1 MGRLTRRRGFTRIE
15 LLVVIAIIGV
25 LIALLLPAVQ
35 AAREAASRASGQER
49 PTARE
54 GREEPRPPEVPERL
68 VIPGIENAYR
78 LSPRLYSGGDPHGAE
93 ALAALKGL
101 GIRTLISVDGATPD
115 VEAARKLGLR
125 YVHLPIGYDGVPR
138 EQAVRLVK
146 AMKTLPGPVYVHCHH
161 GKHRGP
167 AAAAVCGLATEGW
180 TEEQAL
186 AWMER
191 AGTSPDYRGLFTSA
205 REFVPPSAEELER
218 AGTELPERA
227 KVPALVEMMVQVDER
242 WDHLK
247 AVQKAGFKA
256 PPDRPDIDPPHEA
269 LQLAEQFR
277 ELVRLPETKER
288 GEAFRTAAEA
298 AERDATSLEEA
309 LRAFAKGPT
318 REARMGSSRRSL
330 RPGRAARPAT
340 RAIGITVSVE
350 AGLPQNTGFVTIAPA
365 LPMVLRLKLRVIE
378 DEE

>member
-1 MGRLTRRRGFTRIE
+1 MGRLNRRRGFTRID

-25 LIALLLPAVQ
+25 LLAPLLPAVE

-68 VIPGIENAYR
+68 VIPGVENAYR

-101 GIRTLISVDGATPD
+101 GIRTLISVDGAAPN

-146 AMKTLPGPVYVHCHH
+146 AMQTLPGPVYVHCHH
-161 GKHRGP
+161 GMHRGP

-180 TEEQAL
+180 TEEQAIT
-186 AWMER
+186 WMER
-191 AGTSPDYRGLFTSA
+191 AGTSPDYRGLYTSA
-205 REFVPPSAEELER
+205 REFVRPSAEELER
-218 AGTELPERA
+218 AGAELPERA
-227 KVPALVEMMVQVDER
+227 KVPALAELMVRVDER

-247 AVQKAGFKA
+247 AVQKSGFKV
-256 PPDRPDIDPPHEA
+256 PPDRPDLDPPHEA

-277 ELVRLPETKER
+277 ELLRLPETKER
-288 GEAFRTAAEA
+288 GEAFRTAAGA
-298 AERDATSLEEA
+298 AARDATSLEEA
-309 LRAFAKGPT
+309 LRTFARGPT
-318 REARMGSSRRSL
+318 REARHGVEQAFV
-330 RPGRAARPAT
+330 AAGKGCTTCHASHRDN
-340 RAIGITVSVE
+340 RE
-350 AGLPQNTGFVTIAPA
+350 
-365 LPMVLRLKLRVIE
+365 R
-378 DEE
+378 

>member
-1 MGRLTRRRGFTRIE
+1 MEFSRW
-15 LLVVIAIIGV
+15 
-25 LIALLLPAVQ
+25 
-35 AAREAASRASGQER
+35 AASPDSGASRGLSGWRSSCGPPSGHAYWTSFEPGPEPSGRAVPASTRGKPLDRGCPPGGPFVLGLVLVSVAASPQDR

-54 GREEPRPPEVPERL
+54 DRKEPRPPAVPERL
-68 VIPGIENAYR
+68 VIPGVENAYR

-93 ALAALKGL
+93 ALAALKEL

-138 EQAVRLVK
+138 EQAVKLVK

-191 AGTSPDYRGLFTSA
+191 AGTSPDYRGLYTSA
-205 REFVPPSAEELER
+205 REFVRPSAEELER

-227 KVPALVEMMVQVDER
+227 KVPALAELMVQVDER

-247 AVQKAGFKA
+247 AVQKSGFKV
-256 PPDRPDIDPPHEA
+256 PPTGRTSTRRMRP
-269 LQLAEQFR
+269 
-277 ELVRLPETKER
+277 
-288 GEAFRTAAEA
+288 
-298 AERDATSLEEA
+298 
-309 LRAFAKGPT
+309 
-318 REARMGSSRRSL
+318 SSS
-330 RPGRAARPAT
+330 PSNSG
-340 RAIGITVSVE
+340 
-350 AGLPQNTGFVTIAPA
+350 NC
-365 LPMVLRLKLRVIE
+365 
-378 DEE
+378 